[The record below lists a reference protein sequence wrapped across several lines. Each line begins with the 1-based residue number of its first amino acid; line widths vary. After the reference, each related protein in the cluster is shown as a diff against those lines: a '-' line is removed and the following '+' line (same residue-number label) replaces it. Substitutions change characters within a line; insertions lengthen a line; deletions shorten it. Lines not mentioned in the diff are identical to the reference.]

1 LDEEVQNLAFVVDG
15 APEPGALPP
24 DDHRHLIEVP
34 MIAGPGAGAVWIGG
48 DGGCERQEPAA
59 HGLVG
64 LSRPGSASVSSTS
77 RKLSVNLA

>member
-15 APEPGALPP
+15 APEPGAFPP
-24 DDHRHLIEVP
+24 DDDRHLIEVP
-34 MIAGPGAGAVWIGG
+34 MIAGPGAGAAQIGG
-48 DGGCERQEPAA
+48 DGGSELQGPAA

-64 LSRPGSASVSSTS
+64 LSRPGAARISSTS